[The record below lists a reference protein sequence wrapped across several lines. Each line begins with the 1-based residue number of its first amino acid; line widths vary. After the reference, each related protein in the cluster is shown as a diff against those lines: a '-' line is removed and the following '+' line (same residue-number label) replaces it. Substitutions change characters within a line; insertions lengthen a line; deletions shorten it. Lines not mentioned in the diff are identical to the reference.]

1 MQTGIVLPHHEI
13 GTDTGAIRAFVTGA
27 EELGA
32 AHIMIY
38 DHVVGADRNRPGGF
52 EGPYDKD
59 VQFHEPFTF
68 FSYIAALTNKIELVT
83 GIVILPQRQTALVAK
98 QAAELAI
105 LSENRL
111 RLGIGTGWNAVEY
124 EVLNEDFTNRGRRQE
139 EQVELLRRFWQED
152 CFSYEGKYHQFT
164 LAGINPRPSQSVPIW
179 FGGGAPALLDR
190 CARLGDGWMPV
201 TGPGKRAAAAI
212 ESMRATRESAGLR
225 WETFGIHAQVQAGNA
240 TAEDWQK
247 SCSEWQELGATDL
260 SLATHNA
267 GFSSVDEH
275 LKAFQDWLE
284 VVKSGL

>member
-1 MQTGIVLPHHEI
+1 MKTGIVLPHHEI
-13 GTDTGAIRAFVTGA
+13 GTDPGAIRAFVKGA

-68 FSYIAALTNKIELVT
+68 FSYVAALTTRIELVT

-124 EVLNEDFTNRGRRQE
+124 EVLNEVFANRGRRQE
-139 EQVELLRRFWQED
+139 ERVELMRRFWQED

-164 LAGINPRPSQSVPIW
+164 LAGINPRPSQPVPIW

-201 TGPGKRAAAAI
+201 TGPGKRVEAAI
-212 ESMRATRESAGLR
+212 ESMRATRQAAGLS
-225 WETFGIHAQVQAGNA
+225 WESFGIHAQVQAREVM
-240 TAEDWQK
+240 AENWQENYN
-247 SCSEWQELGATDL
+247 EWQAMGATDL
-260 SLATHNA
+260 SIATHNA
-267 GFSSVDEH
+267 GYKSVDEH
-275 LKAFQDWLE
+275 LQALETWLG
-284 VVKSGL
+284 VVNSGV

>member
-1 MQTGIVLPHHEI
+1 MKTGIVLPHHEI
-13 GTDTGAIRAFVTGA
+13 GTDPGAIRAFVKGA

-68 FSYIAALTNKIELVT
+68 FAYVAALTTRIELVT
-83 GIVILPQRQTALVAK
+83 GIIILPQRQTALVAK

-111 RLGIGTGWNAVEY
+111 RLGIGTGWNTVEY

-139 EQVELLRRFWQED
+139 EQVELMRRFWQED

-164 LAGINPRPSQSVPIW
+164 LAGINPRPSQPVPIW

-190 CARLGDGWMPV
+190 CARLGDGWMSV
-201 TGPGKRAAAAI
+201 TGPDKRAEAAI
-212 ESMRATRESAGLR
+212 ESMRATRQAAGLS
-225 WETFGIHAQVQAGNA
+225 WESFGIHAQVQAREVM
-240 TAEDWQK
+240 AE
-247 SCSEWQELGATDL
+247 SWQENYNEWRDMGATDL
-260 SLATHNA
+260 SIATHNA
-267 GFSSVDEH
+267 GYESVDEH
-275 LKAFQDWLE
+275 LQALETWLGG
-284 VVKSGL
+284 VSSGP

>member
-1 MQTGIVLPHHEI
+1 MKTGIVLPHHEI
-13 GTDTGAIRAFVTGA
+13 WTDPGAIRAFVTGA

-52 EGPYDKD
+52 NGPYDKD
-59 VQFHEPFTF
+59 VRFHEPLTF
-68 FSYIAALTNKIELVT
+68 FAYVAALTSRIELVT

-111 RLGIGTGWNAVEY
+111 RLGIGTGWNKVEY

-139 EQVELLRRFWQED
+139 EQVEVMRRFWQED
-152 CFSYEGKYHQFT
+152 CFSYDGKYHQFT
-164 LAGINPRPSQSVPIW
+164 LAGINPRPSRTIPIW

-201 TGPGKRAAAAI
+201 TGPGRGAKAAI
-212 ESMRATRESAGLR
+212 QSMREIRESLGLS
-225 WETFGIHAQVQAGNA
+225 WETFGIHAQVQAGSGTVESWRA
-240 TAEDWQK
+240 SYTEWQK
-247 SCSEWQELGATDL
+247 LGATDL

-267 GFSSVDEH
+267 GFQAVDEH
-275 LKAFQDWLE
+275 LQTLETWLG
-284 VVKSGL
+284 VVE

>member
-1 MQTGIVLPHHEI
+1 MKTGIVLPHHEI
-13 GTDTGAIRAFVTGA
+13 GTDPGAIRAFVKGA

-68 FSYIAALTNKIELVT
+68 FSYVAALTTRIELVT

-124 EVLNEDFTNRGRRQE
+124 EVLNEVFANRGRRQE
-139 EQVELLRRFWQED
+139 EQVELMRRFWQED

-164 LAGINPRPSQSVPIW
+164 LAGINPRPSQPVPIW

-201 TGPGKRAAAAI
+201 TGPDKRAEAAI
-212 ESMRATRESAGLR
+212 ESMRATRQAAGLS
-225 WETFGIHAQVQAGNA
+225 WESFGIHAQVQAREDM
-240 TAEDWQK
+240 AESWQENYN
-247 SCSEWQELGATDL
+247 EWQAMGATDL
-260 SLATHNA
+260 SIATHNA
-267 GFSSVDEH
+267 GYKSVDEH
-275 LKAFQDWLE
+275 LQVLETWLG
-284 VVKSGL
+284 VVNSGL

>member
-1 MQTGIVLPHHEI
+1 MKTGIVLPHHEI
-13 GTDTGAIRAFVTGA
+13 GTDPGAIRAFVKGA

-68 FSYIAALTNKIELVT
+68 FAYVAALTTRIELVT
-83 GIVILPQRQTALVAK
+83 GIIILPQRQTALVAK

-139 EQVELLRRFWQED
+139 EQVELMRRFWQED

-164 LAGINPRPSQSVPIW
+164 LAGINPRPSQPVPIW
-179 FGGGAPALLDR
+179 FGGGAPTLLDR

-201 TGPGKRAAAAI
+201 TGPDKRAEAAI
-212 ESMRATRESAGLR
+212 ESMRATRQAAGLS
-225 WETFGIHAQVQAGNA
+225 WESFGIHAQVQAREGM
-240 TAEDWQK
+240 AESWQENYN
-247 SCSEWQELGATDL
+247 EWQAMGATDL
-260 SLATHNA
+260 SIATHNA
-267 GFSSVDEH
+267 GYKSVDEH
-275 LKAFQDWLE
+275 LQALETWLG
-284 VVKSGL
+284 VVSSGP

>member
-1 MQTGIVLPHHEI
+1 MKTGIVLPHHEI
-13 GTDTGAIRAFVTGA
+13 GTDPGAIRAFVTGA

-68 FSYIAALTNKIELVT
+68 LAYVAALTSHIDLVT

-139 EQVELLRRFWQED
+139 EQVELMRRFWQED
-152 CFSYEGKYHQFT
+152 CFSYDGKYHQFT
-164 LAGINPRPSQSVPIW
+164 LAGINPRPSQPVPIW

-190 CARLGDGWMPV
+190 CARIGDGWMPV
-201 TGPGKRAAAAI
+201 TGPSKRAQAAI
-212 ESMRATRESAGLR
+212 QKMREIRQSLGLS
-225 WETFGIHAQVQAGNA
+225 WDNFGIHAQVQAGA
-240 TAEDWQK
+240 AAVEDWQV
-247 SCSEWQELGATDL
+247 SYTEWQKLGATDL

-267 GFSSVDEH
+267 GLQSVDEH
-275 LKAFQDWLE
+275 LQTLEDWLRIA
-284 VVKSGL
+284 SNNG

>member
-1 MQTGIVLPHHEI
+1 MKTGVVLPHHEI

-27 EELGA
+27 EALGA

-68 FSYIAALTNKIELVT
+68 FSYVAALTSRVELVT

-139 EQVELLRRFWQED
+139 EQVELMRRFWQED
-152 CFSYEGKYHQFT
+152 CFSYDGKYHQFT
-164 LAGINPRPSQSVPIW
+164 LAGINPRPTQPVPIW

-201 TGPGKRAAAAI
+201 TGPGKRVAAAI
-212 ESMRATRESAGLR
+212 DSMKETREAAGLS
-225 WETFGIHAQVQAGNA
+225 WDSFGIHAQVQAAGGSPENWQQSYA
-240 TAEDWQK
+240 DWQA
-247 SCSEWQELGATDL
+247 LGATDL
-260 SLATHNA
+260 SIATHNA
-267 GFSSVDEH
+267 GFKSVDEH
-275 LKAFQDWLE
+275 LKALETWLGTI
-284 VVKSGL
+284 SNDA

>member
-1 MQTGIVLPHHEI
+1 MKTGIVLPHHEI
-13 GTDTGAIRAFVTGA
+13 GTDPGAIRAFVKGA

-68 FSYIAALTNKIELVT
+68 FSYVAALTTRIELVT

-124 EVLNEDFTNRGRRQE
+124 EVLNEVFANRGRRQE
-139 EQVELLRRFWQED
+139 EQVELMRRFWQED

-164 LAGINPRPSQSVPIW
+164 LAGINPRPSQPVPIW
-179 FGGGAPALLDR
+179 FGGGAPTLLDR

-201 TGPGKRAAAAI
+201 TGPDKRAEAAI
-212 ESMRATRESAGLR
+212 ESMRATRQAAGLS
-225 WETFGIHAQVQAGNA
+225 WESFGIHAQVQAREDM
-240 TAEDWQK
+240 AESWQENYN
-247 SCSEWQELGATDL
+247 EWQAMGATDL
-260 SLATHNA
+260 SIATHNA
-267 GFSSVDEH
+267 GYKSVDEH
-275 LKAFQDWLE
+275 LQVLETWLG
-284 VVKSGL
+284 VVNSGL

>member
-1 MQTGIVLPHHEI
+1 MKSGIVLPHHEI
-13 GTDTGAIRAFVTGA
+13 GTDPGAIRAFVKGA

-68 FSYIAALTNKIELVT
+68 FSYVAALTTRIELVT

-111 RLGIGTGWNAVEY
+111 RLGIGTGWNTVEY

-139 EQVELLRRFWQED
+139 EQVELMRRFWQED

-164 LAGINPRPSQSVPIW
+164 LAGINPRPSQPVPIW

-201 TGPGKRAAAAI
+201 TGPGKRVEAAI
-212 ESMRATRESAGLR
+212 ESMRATRQAAGLS
-225 WETFGIHAQVQAGNA
+225 WESFGIHAQVQAREDM
-240 TAEDWQK
+240 AESWQENYK
-247 SCSEWQELGATDL
+247 EWQDMGATDL
-260 SLATHNA
+260 SIATHNA
-267 GFSSVDEH
+267 GYKSVDEH
-275 LKAFQDWLE
+275 LQALETWLG
-284 VVKSGL
+284 VVTSNT

>member
-1 MQTGIVLPHHEI
+1 MKTGIVLPHHEI
-13 GTDTGAIRAFVTGA
+13 GTDPGAICAFVTGA
-27 EELGA
+27 EDLGA

-68 FSYIAALTNKIELVT
+68 FAYVAALTTRIELVT

-124 EVLNEDFTNRGRRQE
+124 EVLNEDFANRGRRQA

-152 CFSYEGKYHQFT
+152 CFSYEGEYHQFT
-164 LAGINPRPSQSVPIW
+164 LAGINPRPSQPVPIW
-179 FGGGAPALLDR
+179 FGGAAPALLDR
-190 CARLGDGWMPV
+190 CALLGDGWMPV
-201 TGPGKRAAAAI
+201 TGPGKRVEAAI
-212 ESMRATRESAGLR
+212 ESMRATRQAAGLS
-225 WETFGIHAQVQAGNA
+225 WESFGIHAQMQAREG
-240 TAEDWQK
+240 TAESWQENYK
-247 SCSEWQELGATDL
+247 EWQDMGATDL
-260 SLATHNA
+260 SIATHNA
-267 GFSSVDEH
+267 GYKSVDEH
-275 LKAFQDWLE
+275 LQALETWLG
-284 VVKSGL
+284 VVTSNT

>member
-1 MQTGIVLPHHEI
+1 MKTGIVLPHHEI
-13 GTDTGAIRAFVTGA
+13 GTDPGAIRAFVKGA

-38 DHVVGADRNRPGGF
+38 DHVVGADRDRPGGF

-68 FSYIAALTNKIELVT
+68 FAYVAALTTRIELVT
-83 GIVILPQRQTALVAK
+83 GIIILPQRQTALVAK

-124 EVLNEDFTNRGRRQE
+124 EVLNEDFANRGRRQE

-164 LAGINPRPSQSVPIW
+164 LAGINPRPSQPVPIW
-179 FGGGAPALLDR
+179 FGGAAPALLDR
-190 CARLGDGWMPV
+190 CALLGDGWMPV
-201 TGPGKRAAAAI
+201 TGPGKRVEAAI
-212 ESMRATRESAGLR
+212 ESMRATRQAAGLS
-225 WETFGIHAQVQAGNA
+225 WESFGIHAQVQAREVM
-240 TAEDWQK
+240 AESWQENYN
-247 SCSEWQELGATDL
+247 EWQAMGATDL
-260 SLATHNA
+260 SIATHNA
-267 GFSSVDEH
+267 GYKSVDEH
-275 LKAFQDWLE
+275 LQALETWLG
-284 VVKSGL
+284 VVNSGL

>member
-1 MQTGIVLPHHEI
+1 MKTGIILPHHEI
-13 GTDTGAIRAFVTGA
+13 GTDPGAIRAFVKGA

-68 FSYIAALTNKIELVT
+68 FSYVAALTTRIELVT
-83 GIVILPQRQTALVAK
+83 GIIILPQRQTALVAK

-111 RLGIGTGWNAVEY
+111 RLGIGTGWNTVEY

-139 EQVELLRRFWQED
+139 EQVELMRRFWQED

-164 LAGINPRPSQSVPIW
+164 LAGINPRPSQPVPIW

-190 CARLGDGWMPV
+190 CARLGDGWMSV
-201 TGPGKRAAAAI
+201 TGPDKRAEAAI
-212 ESMRATRESAGLR
+212 ESMRATRQAAGLS
-225 WETFGIHAQVQAGNA
+225 WESFGIHAQVQARGGM
-240 TAEDWQK
+240 AESWQENYN
-247 SCSEWQELGATDL
+247 EWQAMGATDL
-260 SLATHNA
+260 SIATHNA
-267 GFSSVDEH
+267 GYKSVDEH
-275 LKAFQDWLE
+275 LQALETWLG
-284 VVKSGL
+284 VVSSGP

>member
-1 MQTGIVLPHHEI
+1 MKTGIVLPHHEI
-13 GTDTGAIRAFVTGA
+13 GTDPGAIRAFVTGA

-68 FSYIAALTNKIELVT
+68 FSYVAALTTRIELVT

-124 EVLNEDFTNRGRRQE
+124 EVLNEVFANRGRRQE
-139 EQVELLRRFWQED
+139 EQVELMRRFWLED
-152 CFSYEGKYHQFT
+152 CFSYKGKYHQFT
-164 LAGINPRPSQSVPIW
+164 LAGINPRPSQPVPIW

-201 TGPGKRAAAAI
+201 TGPGKRVEAAI
-212 ESMRATRESAGLR
+212 ESMRATRQAAGLS
-225 WETFGIHAQVQAGNA
+225 WESFGIHAQVQAREVM
-240 TAEDWQK
+240 AENWQENYN
-247 SCSEWQELGATDL
+247 EWQAMGATDL
-260 SLATHNA
+260 SIATHNA
-267 GFSSVDEH
+267 GYKSVDKH
-275 LKAFQDWLE
+275 LQVLETWLG
-284 VVKSGL
+284 VVNSGL